1 MFGGY
6 LVETYSFL
14 MRDRKKVDPD
24 ERGGEEELTGAEGG
38 ETLIRRDYMTKES
51 IFDKRKIE
59 SYVCAEFLSG
69 GVECRIA
76 ILKHCDVTVF

>member
-6 LVETYSFL
+6 LLETCSFP

-24 ERGGEEELTGAEGG
+24 ERGGEEELTGTEGG

-51 IFDKRKIE
+51 IFDKRKI
-59 SYVCAEFLSG
+59 VICL
-69 GVECRIA
+69 C
-76 ILKHCDVTVF
+76 